1 MGYSGQTSL
10 SSVVDTCIL
19 LCAAAGLTFSNRC
32 LLPARCD
39 RRERSHL
46 LCGNRIVAGD
56 RCGGQLRQS
65 KGAAFSNKD
74 LNVVSP
80 PEVAEACVR
89 HLRSRGRYPRPSP
102 MRRNSPGSDR
112 GLRVSGALSRSRQN
126 RPRGYRTRNRRAAR
140 ASREPKCPRRI
151 GQPSRRGQARPD
163 RLLGRQGLQ
172 SHYGLTRHF
181 PGTFAGYFLAR
192 PELLGPFNSAAVDN
206 TEAERD

>member
-80 PEVAEACVR
+80 SEVAEACVR

-151 GQPSRRGQARPD
+151 GQPSRQGRAHLMLAGFAPD
-163 RLLGRQGLQ
+163 DQPDLGRGGSAQ
-172 SHYGLTRHF
+172 RHRRG
-181 PGTFAGYFLAR
+181 PEDRWSLAR
-192 PELLGPFNSAAVDN
+192 PADIV
-206 TEAERD
+206 R